1 MCVVVF
7 SFALLFSVRRTS
19 CFDYVAGQES
29 CSAAAAEA
37 TAAAAAASAIQR
49 EERSRVLRERQ
60 NEERQRKLE
69 ELKQQV
75 RLVCLS
81 HTFNCA
87 SQGHLRPTPT
97 ALPRVQCLKY
107 LSPAL
112 FSFVS
117 RPFRPS
123 VRPGVGDTKVPRTTR
138 RGAPSTNGGAAP
150 ARPGAPHPGRR
161 AQEGHPGS
169 GARAAGGDAAAQ

>member
-1 MCVVVF
+1 MCVERDWAAGGQKERNGSRSMTLRGSLFSLCVCMCVVIF

-37 TAAAAAASAIQR
+37 TAAAAAASAVQR

-81 HTFNCA
+81 HTFN
-87 SQGHLRPTPT
+87 SLLRVICG
-97 ALPRVQCLKY
+97 LPR
-107 LSPAL
+107 
-112 FSFVS
+112 
-117 RPFRPS
+117 RPCPECS
-123 VRPGVGDTKVPRTTR
+123 
-138 RGAPSTNGGAAP
+138 A
-150 ARPGAPHPGRR
+150 
-161 AQEGHPGS
+161 
-169 GARAAGGDAAAQ
+169 